1 MKPNYQYN
9 ASINYNNKS
18 ILYNKE
24 INSSKND
31 ASKITRFFNSIYIYI
46 KKIIKGDDKGND
58 NDKKLLEI
66 KFNESFNFYR
76 ENYKN
81 KIDYK
86 NENPEESLDGL
97 INLLN
102 DCYILSFLQILFHTP
117 NFIKILKQ
125 LNKDNPNKENI
136 INYLILVSQFPFN
149 VDYFYKFKQLLG
161 EINLE
166 YSKPWANDSQEFGID
181 LINYIISKTNNQTI
195 EEKGYESKYCNDE
208 ELIQIKKNIYD
219 NYISNNQKNKN
230 DLEEMFLFYQIDIF
244 CTSEYKNPK
253 ISENL
258 DIELTFPRV
267 KNYNIKIEELLDYK
281 YNCDINDNQ
290 IDSNKIIIKS
300 KLASLPNILI
310 ISINRCLVN
319 QYMDN
324 TEVIYEETLDL
335 EKYIDTDLFN
345 IKNNKTKYN
354 LYAINEC
361 IHFNRASH
369 NICKIKI
376 NNIWYIFDDE
386 KKARNLLFNYKR
398 SNSVVGLFYIK
409 EN

>member
-1 MKPNYQYN
+1 MKNNCQYNN
-9 ASINYNNKS
+9 ASIQNDE
-18 ILYNKE
+18 I
-24 INSSKND
+24 INSNKND
-31 ASKITRFFNSIYIYI
+31 DGKIAKFFNSIYLSF
-46 KKIIKGDDKGND
+46 KKIIKGDDKGNY
-58 NDKKLLEI
+58 NDKILLER
-66 KFNESFNFYR
+66 KFNESFNYYR

-81 KIDYK
+81 KINYEK
-86 NENPEESLDGL
+86 QNPENSLDGL

-102 DCYILSFLQILFHTP
+102 DCYIISFLQILFHTP

-125 LNKDNPNKENI
+125 LNKSNPNQENI
-136 INYLILVSQFPFN
+136 INYLILVSQYPFN

-181 LINYIISKTNNQTI
+181 LINYIISKTNNQPI
-195 EEKGYESKYCNDE
+195 EEKEYESKYYNDKE
-208 ELIQIKKNIYD
+208 IIQIKKNIYD
-219 NYISNNQKNKN
+219 NYISNKQKNKN
-230 DLEEMFLFYQIDIF
+230 DLEEMFLFYQIDIL
-244 CTSEYKNPK
+244 CASEYKKPK

-258 DIELTFPRV
+258 SIELTFPNF

-281 YNCDINDNQ
+281 YNCDFNDNQ
-290 IDSNKIIIKS
+290 IDSNRIIIKS

-319 QYMDN
+319 QNIDN

-345 IKNNKTKYN
+345 IKSDKTKYN

-361 IHFNRASH
+361 IHFNRARH

-376 NNIWYIFDDE
+376 NNKWYIFDDE
-386 KKARNLLFNYKR
+386 KMARYLFPINKGSY
-398 SNSVVGLFYIK
+398 SVTGLFYIK